1 MHTGQRKAC
10 IFQMIEFRIKPAVH
24 GVAAFASSWKSQSYV
39 INDLRL
45 KVLLMA

>member
-1 MHTGQRKAC
+1 
-10 IFQMIEFRIKPAVH
+10 MIEFRIKTAVH